1 MSPAEEVLDEAVHL
15 PVLAEEV
22 DHPVLLEQLGA
33 VDGEGVRVVVR
44 DSLVLAPEPGV
55 LPQHR
60 VRQVQAAQACCYDG
74 ARARVVTPTCPAAPW
89 PAPGQCLPPWRP
101 PGAS

>member
-33 VDGEGVRVVVR
+33 VDGEGVRIVVR
-44 DSLVLAPEPGV
+44 DPLVLAPEPGV

-60 VRQVQAAQACCYDG
+60 VRQVQAAQHNHNILMG
-74 ARARVVTPTCPAAPW
+74 L
-89 PAPGQCLPPWRP
+89 GE
-101 PGAS
+101 